1 MTVVVSGASG
11 LIGRALVESLRA
23 DGVEV
28 KRLVRSAP
36 QGSDEVQW
44 APGEHPL
51 DPAVL
56 EGAAAVVN
64 LNGANIGKL
73 PWSKRYKGEL
83 RTSRLQPT
91 HTIAQ
96 AIRELGAD
104 APAFVS
110 ASAVGWYGSQPGI
123 ELDEAAGKRGRGFL
137 PELCFEWENAALLGQ
152 PHARVATL
160 RTAPIIHPEGVLK
173 PMITLTKLGVAGPL
187 GGGDQVWPW
196 ITLDDE
202 VRAIRHILDSELEGP
217 VNLCGPTRATA
228 NDIGRALAK
237 ALRRPFW
244 APVPAAALK
253 AVLGKDAADGLL
265 LADADVRPAKLVD
278 NGFDF
283 LHPTVEDA
291 VASCFSA

>member
-11 LIGRALVESLRA
+11 LIGRALVESLRK
-23 DGVEV
+23 DGVSI

-36 QGSDEVQW
+36 QNSDEVQW
-44 APGEHPL
+44 VPGEHPL

-56 EGAAAVVN
+56 DGAAAVVN

-73 PWSKRYKGEL
+73 PWSKAYKCEL

-104 APAFVS
+104 APTFVS
-110 ASAVGWYGSQPGI
+110 ASAVGWYGSQPGV
-123 ELDEAAGKRGRGFL
+123 ELDETTGTRGHGFL

-152 PHARVATL
+152 PYARVATL
-160 RTAPIIHPEGVLK
+160 RTAPIIHPDGVLK
-173 PMITLTKLGVAGPL
+173 PMITLTKLGIAGPL
-187 GGGDQVWPW
+187 GRGDQVWPW

-202 VRAIRHILDSELEGP
+202 VRAIRHVLDSELEGP

-237 ALRRPFW
+237 ALHRPFW

-253 AVLGKDAADGLL
+253 VVLGKDAADGLL
-265 LADADVRPAKLVD
+265 LAHADVRPAKLLD
-278 NGFDF
+278 DGFEF
-283 LHPTVEDA
+283 LHSTVEDA
-291 VASCFSA
+291 VASCFAA